1 MSGHLATMLVIS
13 GALAAGYLVAAL
25 FFLSFWRETR
35 DRLFGFFSSAFALL
49 ALQRIALAWAMVSQR
64 DTTLYYILRLA
75 AFVLIL
81 TGILEKNRAGERIR
95 R

>member
-1 MSGHLATMLVIS
+1 MTTHVAMILMIS

-35 DRLFGFFSSAFALL
+35 ERLFAFFAGAFVLL
-49 ALQRIALAWAMVSQR
+49 ALQRVALAWAMVSQR
-64 DTTLYYILRLA
+64 DTTGYYALRLA

-81 TGILEKNRAGERIR
+81 IAILDKNRAGSRPVS
-95 R
+95 

>member
-1 MSGHLATMLVIS
+1 MTTHLATILVIS
-13 GALAAGYLVAAL
+13 GALAAGYLLAAL
-25 FFLSFWRETR
+25 FFLSFWRDTH
-35 DRLFGFFSSAFALL
+35 DRLFGFFSSAFVLL

-81 TGILEKNRAGERIR
+81 IAILDKNRAAR
-95 R
+95 RNG